1 MTLPRI
7 WFRLDGG
14 PTHDH
19 GAFRLLDVDGKGL
32 TDSALP
38 HGSLAVR
45 SIAVQLSCQRPGL
58 WVHMVLVATT
68 DEMSK
73 LARRL
78 GCVGIPLPDSRQL
91 EFEAQWDE
99 SLSIEKAAVAEA
111 AKHADAEPPKRGPNF
126 LGGT

>member
-14 PTHDH
+14 AAYDH
-19 GAFRLLDVDGKGL
+19 GAFRLFDVDDKEL
-32 TDSALP
+32 TDSSLP
-38 HGSLAVR
+38 TGSLAAK
-45 SIAVQLSCQRPGL
+45 SIAVQITNRRPGL
-58 WVHMVLVATT
+58 WIHLVLVATT
-68 DEMSK
+68 DEMSE
-73 LARRL
+73 LAGRL
-78 GCVGIPLPDSRQL
+78 GCVGIPLPDSREL